1 DLGAAA
7 PPDRGPRQSPAVRGR
22 WRPAEGEP
30 ACHLVARGGARLPRA
45 SRAAAPSPHGEGFPL
60 DRLPS
65 LHDAG
70 GRGRGRPR
78 RPLAGHGKDRV
89 RHPLR
94 SRWPHPARPRRRM
107 KDGRMTVL
115 VTDRGFGVDD
125 WAGRE
130 ILPFETLAAGGDLPA
145 DGLAI
150 DFPNDRDPAELAPW
164 FGRLALVR
172 IAFPSFTD
180 GRGFSVATRLRG

>member
-1 DLGAAA
+1 
-7 PPDRGPRQSPAVRGR
+7 
-22 WRPAEGEP
+22 
-30 ACHLVARGGARLPRA
+30 
-45 SRAAAPSPHGEGFPL
+45 
-60 DRLPS
+60 
-65 LHDAG
+65 
-70 GRGRGRPR
+70 
-78 RPLAGHGKDRV
+78 
-89 RHPLR
+89 
-94 SRWPHPARPRRRM
+94 
-107 KDGRMTVL
+107 MTVL
-115 VTDRGFGVDD
+115 VTDRGFGDDD

-180 GRGFSVATRLRG
+180 GRGFSVATRLRGLGYGGRLRARGYVIADQYTALRRSGFDEVEIPEDLARRQPETSWKLHDRPDYRARIARA